1 MIKAKL
7 GKTLATRHGIAPNSI
22 SDWMKKQDDI
32 YKEFESG
39 QCSASKKAE
48 KGCKYEKVDNAI
60 FTWFNQAR
68 SNNIPISGQILLEK
82 ANQYVVSLYDED
94 QRISPSWI
102 NRWKVR
108 HSIASKVVSGEEL
121 SVTTAM
127 TSSWLETHLPTLLSR
142 YKLHDIYNAD
152 EFGLFY
158 AALPNTSLFFLCI
171 LKKKKKY
178 FSSS

>member
-1 MIKAKL
+1 MKRSRNVISLRTKYQILKACDK
-7 GKTLATRHGIAPNSI
+7 GETRKTLATRHGIAPNSI
-22 SDWMKKQDDI
+22 SDWMKKKVTFIKNLNPDNVVLPR
-32 YKEFESG
+32 KP
-39 QCSASKKAE
+39 E

-68 SNNIPISGQILLEK
+68 SNNIPISGPILLEK

-108 HSIASKVVSGEEL
+108 HSIASKVVSSEEL

-127 TSSWLETHLPTLLSR
+127 TTSWL
-142 YKLHDIYNAD
+142 
-152 EFGLFY
+152 
-158 AALPNTSLFFLCI
+158 
-171 LKKKKKY
+171 
-178 FSSS
+178 